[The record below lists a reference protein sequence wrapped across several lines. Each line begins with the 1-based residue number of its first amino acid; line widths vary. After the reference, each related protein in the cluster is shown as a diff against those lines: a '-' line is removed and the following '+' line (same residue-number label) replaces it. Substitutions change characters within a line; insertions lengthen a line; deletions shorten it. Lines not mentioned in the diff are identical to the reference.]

1 MRYRAVIFDLDGTLV
16 DSLSDLAASG
26 NELLAEYKK
35 APRPVEEYRY
45 LVGNGSRKL
54 IERLLP
60 GAKEA
65 EIDEALGKYKEI
77 YARRLLRQTK
87 PYPGIPALL
96 EALAACHIPMA
107 VCTNKHISA
116 AAEVLT
122 HLFAPGTFD
131 AYVGDRPGVPRK
143 PDPAN
148 VRYLLEKLRVLPEET
163 AYLGDTSVD
172 METAVNA
179 GALPI
184 GVLWGFREKAEL
196 VENGA
201 RVLLEH
207 PGELLE
213 KVEFV

>member
-1 MRYRAVIFDLDGTLV
+1 M
-16 DSLSDLAASG
+16 
-26 NELLAEYKK
+26 
-35 APRPVEEYRY
+35 
-45 LVGNGSRKL
+45 
-54 IERLLP
+54 
-60 GAKEA
+60 
-65 EIDEALGKYKEI
+65 
-77 YARRLLRQTK
+77 
-87 PYPGIPALL
+87 
-96 EALAACHIPMA
+96 
-107 VCTNKHISA
+107 
-116 AAEVLT
+116 
-122 HLFAPGTFD
+122 
-131 AYVGDRPGVPRK
+131 GDRPGVPRK

-196 VENGA
+196 VANGA